1 MLEGRMTSLKM
12 VYKSVRNEDLKL
24 SRWLREVYFCIGY
37 SVFIS
42 MIGYST
48 NLKQTQNHKQ
58 NKPPECYCKLSF

>member
-1 MLEGRMTSLKM
+1 M

-24 SRWLREVYFCIGY
+24 SRQLREVYFCIGY

-42 MIGYST
+42 VIGYST

-58 NKPPECYCKLSF
+58 NKTLNVIASFLFKPVQ